1 MQDKPGKPAMAT
13 LKAGVSAGRLR
24 FNLLYS
30 AFLIA
35 RLGGG
40 WIWVALHSFERSLPF
55 PGRLHLAVD
64 EDDRESLG

>member
-1 MQDKPGKPAMAT
+1 MAT

-24 FNLLYS
+24 SNLRYT

-40 WIWVALHSFERSLPF
+40 WTWVALHSIERSLPF

-64 EDDRESLG
+64 DGARESFG